1 MHITP
6 ELNERLVRVGPGTP
20 MGEVFR
26 RYWVP
31 ACLSEEIAEPDSPPI
46 RVRILGEDLVA
57 FRDSSGE
64 VGLVAA
70 YCAHRLAPL
79 FYGRNEECGLRCV
92 YHGWKFDTQG
102 NCVDMPSEPPYSK
115 FRLRVSIKAYPT
127 YEAGKM
133 IWTYMGPTRE
143 MPAPPNYEWLHCPG
157 DYLRVSKSGEH
168 CNWLQATEGG
178 IDTAHSSFLHNNDLT
193 APGLRQ
199 RDPHPTLEVDD
210 QPWGFTYGSLR
221 NISDDQT
228 FVRVYQYFMPAQSH
242 LAGMVNGATGAPTK
256 HPHVGGHVWV
266 PIDDE
271 NTWVYNRSYHLQ
283 EGDPYD
289 PEEWPDTGERPGE
302 GYRRIPGT
310 YWLLRNKSNDYLVDR
325 EVQRTKTFSGI
336 EGVNTQDFALQSALG
351 GGYIVDR
358 SLEALGSSDNAIQAC
373 RRLLA
378 EALDDVEAGRPPRG
392 SDPETHNLHHAAEAI
407 IPRGAPWRD
416 LTKDLVLSNWV

>member
-1 MHITP
+1 
-6 ELNERLVRVGPGTP
+6 

-26 RYWVP
+26 HYWMP

-79 FYGRNEECGLRCV
+79 FYGRNEECGIRCV

-127 YEAGKM
+127 FEAGKI

-143 MPAPPNYEWLHCPG
+143 MPAPPDYEWLKCPS
-157 DYLRVSKSGEH
+157 DYLRMSKAGEH
-168 CNWLQATEGG
+168 CNYLQAIEGG
-178 IDTAHSSFLHNNDLT
+178 IDTAHSSFLHNEDLT

-199 RDPHPTLEVDD
+199 RDPHPILEVDD

-221 NISDDQT
+221 NISEEQT
-228 FVRVYQYFMPAQSH
+228 FVRVYQFYMPNQSH
-242 LAGMVNGATGAPTK
+242 LGGMVNGATGGPAR
-256 HPHVGGHVWV
+256 HPNVSGHVWV

-271 NTWVYNRSYHLQ
+271 NTWVYNRYYRLN
-283 EGDPYD
+283 EGDAID
-289 PEEWPDTGERPGE
+289 PEEWPDNGTRPGP
-302 GYRRIPGT
+302 GYERIPGT
-310 YWLLRNKSNDYLVDR
+310 YWLKRNKSNDYLIDR
-325 EVQRTKTFSGI
+325 EVQKRKTFSGI
-336 EGVNTQDFALQSALG
+336 AGINTQDFALQSALG
-351 GGYIVDR
+351 GGFIVDR
-358 SLEALGSSDNAIQAC
+358 SREALGSTDHAIQAC
-373 RRLLA
+373 RRLLLQA
-378 EALDDVEAGRPPRG
+378 CEDVEAGLAPQG
-392 SDPETHNLHHAAEAI
+392 SDAAVHNMHHAAEVI

-416 LTKDLVLSNWV
+416 FAKDMVLPNWT